1 MGRNQRFVAD
11 ISKFRDMTVARMRWV
26 FVNAATDVLE
36 AAQTSAQGI
45 TAGGVLIEGR
55 IPVVS
60 GDLIKSLNSSLN
72 GGAGTMGEAS
82 YAVALAGLE
91 VGDTARFEWTMAYA
105 ARINFGFTGTDA
117 AGRTYNQPGWNFV
130 GFNAARWPD
139 FVAARARL
147 AAA

>member
-1 MGRNQRFVAD
+1 MSRNQRFVA
-11 ISKFRDMTVARMRWV
+11 SLESFRDMTVARMRWV

-36 AAQTSAQGI
+36 AAQTGAQGI

-60 GDLIKSLNSSLN
+60 GDLIKSLNSTID
-72 GGAGTMGEAS
+72 GGAGVLGEAS

-91 VGDTARFEWTMAYA
+91 IGSTARFEWTMEYA

-117 AGRTYNQPGWNFV
+117 AGRTFNQPGWNFV
-130 GFNAARWPD
+130 GFNAAKWPE

-147 AAA
+147 AAE